1 MNLQNEAFMK
11 CRIQNHFLEGAR
23 QVLSPNYSEREDP
36 SDISLLVIHNI
47 SLPPG
52 KFGNGFV
59 DQLFLNKLNPTSD
72 PYFESIASLRVSAH
86 ILIARDGLVTQYVP
100 FNQKAWHAGESSF
113 EGRVN
118 CNEFSIG
125 IELEGTDD
133 TEYTEEQYHR
143 LTEVTQALLLEYPKI
158 NRERIIGHSSL
169 APDRKTDPGPSFNWD
184 AYLHALEDL

>member
-1 MNLQNEAFMK
+1 MNLRNEAFMK

-52 KFGNGFV
+52 EFGNGFV
-59 DQLFLNKLNPTSD
+59 DQLFLNKLNPTLD
-72 PYFESIASLRVSAH
+72 PYFESVASLRVSAH

-143 LTEVTQALLLEYPKI
+143 LAQVTHSLLLEYPKI
-158 NRERIIGHSSL
+158 NKDRIMGHSSL
-169 APDRKTDPGPSFNWD
+169 APDRKTDPGPFFNWD
-184 AYLHALEDL
+184 AYFHALKDL

>member
-1 MNLQNEAFMK
+1 MK

-113 EGRVN
+113 EGRIN

-133 TEYTEEQYHR
+133 TEYTEEQYHS
-143 LTEVTQALLLEYPKI
+143 LTQVTQALLLEYPKI
-158 NRERIIGHSSL
+158 NRERIMGHSSL

>member
-1 MNLQNEAFMK
+1 MNLRNEAFMK

-52 KFGNGFV
+52 EFGNGFI
-59 DQLFLNKLNPTSD
+59 DQLFLNKLNPTLD
-72 PYFESIASLRVSAH
+72 PYFESVASLRVSAH

-100 FNQKAWHAGESSF
+100 FDQKAWHAGESSF

-143 LTEVTQALLLEYPKI
+143 LTQVTHSLLLEYPKI
-158 NRERIIGHSSL
+158 NKDRIMGHSSL
-169 APDRKTDPGPSFNWD
+169 APDRKTDPGPFFNWD
-184 AYLHALEDL
+184 AYFYALKDL

>member
-59 DQLFLNKLNPTSD
+59 DQLFLNKLNPTLD
-72 PYFESIASLRVSAH
+72 PYFESIASLRVAAH

-125 IELEGTDD
+125 IELELAQLRTVWNRIRP
-133 TEYTEEQYHR
+133 T
-143 LTEVTQALLLEYPKI
+143 LTLL
-158 NRERIIGHSSL
+158 
-169 APDRKTDPGPSFNWD
+169 
-184 AYLHALEDL
+184 

>member
-1 MNLQNEAFMK
+1 MK

-52 KFGNGFV
+52 EFGNGFV
-59 DQLFLNKLNPTSD
+59 DQLFLNKLNPTLD
-72 PYFESIASLRVSAH
+72 PYFESVASLRVSAH

-143 LTEVTQALLLEYPKI
+143 LTQVTHSLLLEYPKI
-158 NRERIIGHSSL
+158 NKDRIMGHSSL
-169 APDRKTDPGPSFNWD
+169 APDRKTDPGPFFNWD
-184 AYLHALEDL
+184 AYFHALKDL

>member
-1 MNLQNEAFMK
+1 MNLRNEAFMK

-52 KFGNGFV
+52 EFGNGFI
-59 DQLFLNKLNPTSD
+59 DQLFLNKLNPTLD
-72 PYFESIASLRVSAH
+72 PYFESVASLRVSAH

-143 LTEVTQALLLEYPKI
+143 LTQVTHSLLLEYPKI
-158 NRERIIGHSSL
+158 NKDRIMGHSSL
-169 APDRKTDPGPSFNWD
+169 APDRKTDPGPFFNWD
-184 AYLHALEDL
+184 AYLHALKDL

>member
-1 MNLQNEAFMK
+1 MNLRNEAFMK

-52 KFGNGFV
+52 EFGNGFV
-59 DQLFLNKLNPTSD
+59 DQLFLNKLNPTLD
-72 PYFESIASLRVSAH
+72 PYFESVASLRVSAH

-113 EGRVN
+113 EGRIN

-143 LTEVTQALLLEYPKI
+143 LTQVTHSLLLEYPKI
-158 NRERIIGHSSL
+158 NKDRIMGHSSL
-169 APDRKTDPGPSFNWD
+169 APDRKTDPGPFFNWD
-184 AYLHALEDL
+184 AYFHALKDL